1 MTRRK
6 REYFK
11 ITKIAKHYD
20 KQTSKF
26 TFNITYETAT
36 EITQRTISVA
46 EAFGLGTDQTQKFP
60 IYDNVELR
68 ISPTDIVYITGDSG
82 SGKSVLLKAVKQD
95 LGDEATDMASVQP
108 NPHKPIIDTIGKDFN
123 EAIELLSKA
132 GLNDAFLFIRRFC
145 ELSDGQKYRYRIAKL
160 LESGKQWW
168 IADEFCS
175 VLDRDTAKIVAFNV
189 QKIARQMGKGVIVAT
204 THTDL
209 LEDLSPSVHVH
220 KRFGKEVVVK
230 YYPNAWAKE
239 CSVAREMCV
248 EVGSFADYK
257 RLSVFHYRSGRCSPP
272 RRIFRLK
279 RGDELCGVI
288 VYSYPPPIAFGRGR
302 VWKGSFKR
310 LQEEM
315 STISRVVVHPKYRT
329 VGLGVRLVGET
340 LCRVGTS
347 CVEALAVM
355 ARYNPFFE
363 RAGMRKIAESKP
375 SVGLL
380 WALGR
385 LEELGFDPLMLGS
398 VEWNRRVL
406 ERVGGDGVLGVLE
419 ELSRREG
426 VVRKRLLALGA
437 VYPSHEEFLEK
448 LKRLS
453 DEDLAVVLKRL
464 SFLAQSKVYLF
475 WEKK

>member
-1 MTRRK
+1 MTRHK
-6 REYFK
+6 REHFR

-20 KQTSKF
+20 KRTNTF

-36 EITQRTISVA
+36 QITQRTINIA

-60 IYDNVELR
+60 IYNNTQLK
-68 ISPTDIVYITGDSG
+68 IAPTDIVYITGDSG
-82 SGKSVLLKAVKQD
+82 SGKSTLLKAIKQD
-95 LGDEATDMASVQP
+95 LGDEAIDMASLQP
-108 NPHKPIIDTIGKDFN
+108 NPDKPIIDTIGKDLN

-132 GLNDAFLFIRRFC
+132 GLNDAFLFIRRFR
-145 ELSDGQKYRYRIAKL
+145 ELSDGQKYRYKIAKL
-160 LESGKQWW
+160 LENGKQWW
-168 IADEFCS
+168 ISDEFCS

-189 QKIARQMGKGVIVAT
+189 QKTARQMGKAVVVAA

-209 LEDLSPSVHVH
+209 LEDLSPSVHVQKH
-220 KRFGKEVVVK
+220 FGKEIIAK
-230 YYPNAWAKE
+230 YYPNACTKE
-239 CSVAREMCV
+239 CSLARKMRV
-248 EVGSFADYK
+248 EEGGFADYK
-257 RLSVFHYRSGRCSPP
+257 RLSVFHYRSSRCSPP
-272 RRIFRLK
+272 RKIFTLK

-288 VYSYPPPIAFGRGR
+288 VYSYPPPIAFGRSR
-302 VWKGSFKR
+302 VWKGSFER

-315 STISRVVVHPKYRT
+315 STVSRVVVHPKYRAI
-329 VGLGVRLVGET
+329 GLGVKLVRET
-340 LCRVGTS
+340 LREVGTS

-363 RAGMRKIAESKP
+363 RAGMRKVAESEP

-385 LEELGFDPLMLGS
+385 LEELGFDLLMLGS
-398 VEWNRRVL
+398 VEVNRLVL
-406 ERVGGDGVLGVLE
+406 ERVGRDEVVWVLE

-437 VYPSHEEFLEK
+437 VYPSHGEFLEK
-448 LKRLS
+448 LGRMGIG
-453 DEDLAVVLKRL
+453 DLAVVLKRL
-464 SFLAQSKVYLF
+464 GFLVQSKVYLF